1 MDDQLLHDPAAQLV
15 AWHNRHPLAL
25 RITPDEV
32 SGVGVVV
39 LPFVAIGGAASS
51 RWAHLP
57 ALVWRRLRQLAK
69 RPGPPAGGPALT
81 AAFSE
86 DFIAPIS
93 PRRAADFALCHG
105 SFERIGDAEW
115 PQREVS
121 ADADVAPETV
131 VRLFLSTASVERGRQ
146 RARFLISNSGAPK
159 VTGPR
164 LWHKRRVAIAAGA
177 LALAMVLPL
186 VGWFVFSG
194 SGSTPD
200 AVSAAPAA
208 SAPEPQ
214 AAASSAPA
222 AVPATSAAASVPVL
236 AEASASAVAPAASE
250 ATLEAPQ
257 HADAASSAITARA
270 ALAAVERGAH
280 APVTAVNK
288 HQPARAPDPD
298 PVPTEL
304 AQDGIAI
311 PAKQALRPV
320 LSGAQRAEA
329 IRQAKALR
337 ETTPV
342 PVPATAT
349 ATAASRV
356 KVFALVTSLT
366 GTRSASERRQRMMS
380 LSFAGGNM
388 SGDLRSE
395 IMQVDK
401 GWRATLWPFDSK
413 SAAEAARDMLE
424 ERGVYTEVV
433 SF

>member
-1 MDDQLLHDPAAQLV
+1 MDDQLLHDPADQLV

-39 LPFVAIGGAASS
+39 LPFVAIGGAAST
-51 RWAHLP
+51 RWTHLP
-57 ALVWRRLRQLAK
+57 TLMWRRLRQLAK
-69 RPGPPAGGPALT
+69 LPGPPAGGPTLT

-105 SFERIGDAEW
+105 SFERIGGAEW

-159 VTGPR
+159 VIGPR

-214 AAASSAPA
+214 AVASSASAAMPA
-222 AVPATSAAASVPVL
+222 ASAAASVPVL
-236 AEASASAVAPAASE
+236 AEASASSVAPAASE
-250 ATLEAPQ
+250 ATLEVPQ
-257 HADAASSAITARA
+257 HAEAASSAITSRA
-270 ALAAVERGAH
+270 ASAATGRGAH
-280 APVTAVNK
+280 APGTAVNN
-288 HQPARAPDPD
+288 HLPARAPDPD

-304 AQDGIAI
+304 AQDEIAI
-311 PAKQALRPV
+311 PAKRALRPV
-320 LSGAQRAEA
+320 LSASQRAEA

-337 ETTPV
+337 ETTPPP
-342 PVPATAT
+342 PVPAP
-349 ATAASRV
+349 AASRI

-366 GTRSASERRQRMMS
+366 GTRSASERRQRMMA
-380 LSFAGGNM
+380 LSFAGGKM

>member
-1 MDDQLLHDPAAQLV
+1 MDDQPSHDPAAQLV

-25 RITPDEV
+25 RITRDEV

-39 LPFVAIGGAASS
+39 LPFVAIGGAVSS
-51 RWAHLP
+51 RWARLP
-57 ALVWRRLRQLAK
+57 ALAWRRLRQLAK
-69 RPGPPAGGPALT
+69 RPGPPAGGPTLT

-115 PQREVS
+115 PQREV
-121 ADADVAPETV
+121 AAGPDVAPETV

-159 VTGPR
+159 VIGPR
-164 LWHKRRVAIAAGA
+164 LWHKRRVVIAGGV

-194 SGSTPD
+194 SGGTPD
-200 AVSAAPAA
+200 VVSAAPAA
-208 SAPEPQ
+208 SAPEPH
-214 AAASSAPA
+214 AAASSASA
-222 AVPATSAAASVPVL
+222 AVPAASAAASVPVL
-236 AEASASAVAPAASE
+236 AEASASAAAPAASE
-250 ATLEAPQ
+250 AALEAPQ
-257 HADAASSAITARA
+257 HADAASSAITSRA
-270 ALAAVERGAH
+270 ASAATERGAH
-280 APVTAVNK
+280 APGTAVNN
-288 HQPARAPDPD
+288 HLPARAPDPD

-304 AQDGIAI
+304 AQDEIAI
-311 PAKQALRPV
+311 PAKRALRPV
-320 LSGAQRAEA
+320 LSASQRAEA

-337 ETTPV
+337 ETTPPP
-342 PVPATAT
+342 PVPAP
-349 ATAASRV
+349 AASRV

-366 GTRSASERRQRMMS
+366 GTRSASERRQRMMA
-380 LSFAGGNM
+380 LSFAGGKM

-413 SAAEAARDMLE
+413 AAAEAARDMLE